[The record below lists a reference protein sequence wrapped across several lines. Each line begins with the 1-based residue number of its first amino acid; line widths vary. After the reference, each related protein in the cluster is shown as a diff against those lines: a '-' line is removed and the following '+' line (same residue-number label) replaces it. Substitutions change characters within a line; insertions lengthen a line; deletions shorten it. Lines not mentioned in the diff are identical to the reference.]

1 MSNAPFLGEKIL
13 GKNKKL
19 EKKLSDAGRDY
30 KIDTRKWRI
39 GDIVRVR
46 EYDITGLP
54 SHSRGMIVSSGDDEQ
69 MKIFPWFNVYI
80 FGDAYVRDVWG
91 YNLEIISAA

>member
-1 MSNAPFLGEKIL
+1 MNEKIL
-13 GKNKKL
+13 GKNKKM

-39 GDIVRVR
+39 GDIVRIR
-46 EYDITGLP
+46 EYDITGLT
-54 SHSRGMIVSSGDDEQ
+54 SHSRGMIVSGGDDEQ

-80 FGDAYVRDVWG
+80 FGDSCVRDVWG

>member
-1 MSNAPFLGEKIL
+1 LGEKIL

-19 EKKLSDAGRDY
+19 EKKLSGLARAYD
-30 KIDTRKWRI
+30 IDTRKWRV

-46 EYDITGLP
+46 AYDITGLP
-54 SHSRGMIVSSGDDEQ
+54 SHSYGMIMSESDDEQ
-69 MKIFPWFNVYI
+69 MKIFPCFSVYI
-80 FGDAYVRDVWG
+80 FGDACERSVEF